1 MNLTLRI
8 EALRCEY
15 LADPLGIDV
24 IEPRLSW
31 TLASDQ
37 RGVKQV
43 AYQVLV
49 ASSAATLAADQG
61 DLWDSGRVPSDETAH
76 VLYAGAPLAS
86 RQRAFWKVRVWDTA
100 DERSSWSEPA
110 QWEMGLL
117 DPEAWQATWIT
128 PAIEEDTTKAEPSP
142 MLRKAF
148 TLDGEITRARLY
160 ATAHGTYEVNLN
172 GRHVGESYFTP
183 GWTSYQTRLQY
194 QVYDV
199 TEFVQ
204 AGDNAIG
211 AMLGDGWYRGYYF
224 IQYERNFYGD
234 RLALLLQLEVEYADG
249 RVERLTSD
257 ESWRAATGPIR
268 YADHYMGEFYDAR
281 LARDGWTSAGYDDS
295 DWSGVLIES
304 DAEHLLVAECSPRV
318 RKIEEIR
325 PVEILTTP
333 EGTTVVDFGQN
344 MVGFVRLRVEGP
356 AGATVVLRHT
366 EVLDKAGN
374 FYVDHLRSAEQKVTY
389 VLKGKGPE
397 EYEPHFSFQGFRYVE
412 VIGYPG
418 DLTLDSLTGVVLH
431 SAMEPTGTFTCSNPL
446 INQLQHNIVWGQ
458 KGNFLDVPTD
468 CPQRDERLGWT
479 GDAQVFIGT
488 ASFNMD
494 VAAFFTK
501 WLKDVVAEQSEA
513 GAYPFYAPY
522 ITKDPVIGAAAWGDA
537 GIICPWTLYLNYG
550 DTRILTDHYESMAG
564 WIRYMQGVA
573 GEGLIWRDGF
583 QFGDW
588 LATDRPDLGTPF
600 GLTDKDLIGTAFFAY
615 SAQLMAK
622 IAAVLG
628 KTDDTRIYEDLA
640 ERVARAFCAEFVTP
654 NGRVGANTQTA
665 YVLAL
670 MFDLLPEVLR
680 EPAVRRLVADVE
692 ARDMHLA
699 TGFVGTAYIAHVL
712 SRFGHLDTA
721 YDLLLQDTCPSWL
734 YAVTQG
740 ATTIWE
746 RWDGQRPDGTF
757 QTPDMNSFNHYAY
770 GAIGEWLYKVV
781 AGLQIDPQRPA
792 YKHTLIH
799 PQPGGGLT
807 SARAAYKSIHG
818 EIVSDWQLEE
828 PRMQLNVTIPAN
840 TTATVVL
847 PAKTHERVT
856 ESGRLLGEAE
866 GVVSWAVDE
875 DELRVEIGSGRYV
888 FSVALDTVGI
898 ELKASTPEG

>member
-1 MNLTLRI
+1 MNQTLRI

-24 IEPRLSW
+24 TKPRLSW

-37 RGVKQV
+37 RGVKQT
-43 AYQVLV
+43 AYQILV
-49 ASSAATLAADQG
+49 ASSAAALAADQG

-76 VLYAGAPLAS
+76 VAYAGAPLAS

-100 DERSSWSEPA
+100 GEPSAWSEPA
-110 QWEMGLL
+110 RWEMGLL
-117 DPEAWQATWIT
+117 EPEDWQATWIT

-172 GRHVGESYFTP
+172 GRRVGESYFTP

-199 TEFVQ
+199 TEHVH

-234 RLALLLQLEVEYADG
+234 HLALLLQLEVEYADG

-295 DWSGVLIES
+295 DWSGVLTEG
-304 DAEHLLVAECSPRV
+304 DVDHLLVAECSPRV

-333 EGTTVVDFGQN
+333 EGTAVVDFGQN
-344 MVGFVRLRVEGP
+344 MVGFVRLQVEGP
-356 AGATVVLRHT
+356 AGASVILRHT
-366 EVLDKAGN
+366 EVLDKDGR

-389 VLKGKGPE
+389 VLKGDGPE

-412 VIGYPG
+412 VSGYPG

-431 SAMEPTGTFTCSNPL
+431 SAMEPTGSFTCSNPL

-537 GIICPWTLYLNYG
+537 GIICPWTLYLHYG

-628 KTDDTRIYEDLA
+628 KSEDAQAYDDLA
-640 ERVARAFCAEFVTP
+640 VRVRQAFCAEFVTP
-654 NGRVGANTQTA
+654 QGRVGANTQTA

-670 MFDLLPEVLR
+670 MFDL
-680 EPAVRRLVADVE
+680 
-692 ARDMHLA
+692 
-699 TGFVGTAYIAHVL
+699 
-712 SRFGHLDTA
+712 
-721 YDLLLQDTCPSWL
+721 
-734 YAVTQG
+734 
-740 ATTIWE
+740 
-746 RWDGQRPDGTF
+746 
-757 QTPDMNSFNHYAY
+757 
-770 GAIGEWLYKVV
+770 
-781 AGLQIDPQRPA
+781 
-792 YKHTLIH
+792 
-799 PQPGGGLT
+799 
-807 SARAAYKSIHG
+807 SARIAA
-818 EIVSDWQLEE
+818 
-828 PRMQLNVTIPAN
+828 
-840 TTATVVL
+840 
-847 PAKTHERVT
+847 
-856 ESGRLLGEAE
+856 
-866 GVVSWAVDE
+866 
-875 DELRVEIGSGRYV
+875 
-888 FSVALDTVGI
+888 
-898 ELKASTPEG
+898 

>member
-1 MNLTLRI
+1 MNQTLRI

-24 IEPRLSW
+24 TKPRLSW

-37 RGVKQV
+37 RGVKQS
-43 AYQVLV
+43 AYQILV
-49 ASSAATLAADQG
+49 ASSAAALAADQG
-61 DLWDSGRVPSDETAH
+61 DLWDSGRVSSDETAH
-76 VLYAGAPLAS
+76 VVYAGAPLAS

-100 DERSSWSEPA
+100 GEPSAWSEPA
-110 QWEMGLL
+110 RWEMGLL
-117 DPEAWQATWIT
+117 DPEEWQATWIT

-172 GRHVGESYFTP
+172 GRRVGESYFTP

-199 TEFVQ
+199 TEHVH

-295 DWSGVLIES
+295 DWSGVLTER
-304 DAEHLLVAECSPRV
+304 DVDHLLVAECSPRV

-333 EGTTVVDFGQN
+333 EGTAVVDFGQN
-344 MVGFVRLRVEGP
+344 MVGFVRLQVEGP

-366 EVLDKAGN
+366 EVLDKDGR

-389 VLKGKGPE
+389 VLKGDGPE

-537 GIICPWTLYLNYG
+537 GIICPWTLYLHYG

-628 KTDDTRIYEDLA
+628 KKRGTR
-640 ERVARAFCAEFVTP
+640 
-654 NGRVGANTQTA
+654 
-665 YVLAL
+665 
-670 MFDLLPEVLR
+670 
-680 EPAVRRLVADVE
+680 RR
-692 ARDMHLA
+692 M
-699 TGFVGTAYIAHVL
+699 
-712 SRFGHLDTA
+712 
-721 YDLLLQDTCPSWL
+721 
-734 YAVTQG
+734 
-740 ATTIWE
+740 TIWPYACA
-746 RWDGQRPDGTF
+746 RPSA
-757 QTPDMNSFNHYAY
+757 PNSLRRRGAWGPIPRLPMSWRSCSICCPNRCVNLPYAD
-770 GAIGEWLYKVV
+770 WW
-781 AGLQIDPQRPA
+781 QISR
-792 YKHTLIH
+792 
-799 PQPGGGLT
+799 
-807 SARAAYKSIHG
+807 RATCILRQ
-818 EIVSDWQLEE
+818 D
-828 PRMQLNVTIPAN
+828 
-840 TTATVVL
+840 
-847 PAKTHERVT
+847 
-856 ESGRLLGEAE
+856 
-866 GVVSWAVDE
+866 SWAQPTSPMS
-875 DELRVEIGSGRYV
+875 LI
-888 FSVALDTVGI
+888 ALAIWTRRMTFFCKIPVPLG
-898 ELKASTPEG
+898 STP